1 MPWCSVDRRQK
12 LLVLAVS
19 VAILGTATLYLISSS
34 MENQEEVLDVET
46 VLKNPQRYLNE
57 EITVR
62 GNISGIREY
71 GNVTVFYLREGN
83 YSLRC
88 VSFDDMD
95 IAEGNATVEGELRYN
110 EEWGTYELTVRSC
123 ERGP

>member
-1 MPWCSVDRRQK
+1 M
-12 LLVLAVS
+12 
-19 VAILGTATLYLISSS
+19 
-34 MENQEEVLDVET
+34 
-46 VLKNPQRYLNE
+46 LKNPQRYLNE
-57 EITVR
+57 EITVK

-71 GNVTVFYLREGN
+71 GNVTVFYLKEGN

>member
-19 VAILGTATLYLISSS
+19 VAIIGTATLYLLSSS
-34 MENQEEVLDVET
+34 MENQDEVLDVES

-62 GNISGIREY
+62 GNISEIREY
-71 GNVTVFYLREGN
+71 GNVTVFYLKEGN

-95 IAEGNATVEGELRYN
+95 IAVGNAIVDGELRYN
-110 EEWGTYELTVRSC
+110 EEWGTYEFTVRSC